1 MKKEKFC
8 RHCGEKIEKN
18 AKTCSKCGANQRNFF
33 RNHQGFTIFMVFFI
47 LICVAIGLIFNK
59 LNYINNSKSATYT
72 QSEFESIWGDFFEG
86 FGEDVCVTVD
96 ELIEEYEDDLED
108 ADSEYI
114 DEYIELTGKIENID
128 KVDYRTLKINLKTD
142 SDYKLECY
150 FDRDY
155 NEEFEELEKYS
166 LGREITTVGCL
177 ERKGKKLKLEDC
189 ILGNWEV
196 YYSFNNTFNI
206 DIDLEDL
213 LNDTKDKDK
222 SIELDA
228 KNIMSFDSDI
238 LDYGYSYEDI
248 TNNMSDISKGEV
260 EIAYISEKDSLK
272 EKVVELEING
282 KKVTVKLNKDTS
294 SFDENIVYLINQELK
309 KDNCDKIFY
318 YSYMDYEEDF
328 GIVNIAYS
336 TEDDIDKLNK
346 VLKSS
351 DLDME
356 QFKNEVSTKSM

>member
-1 MKKEKFC
+1 
-8 RHCGEKIEKN
+8 
-18 AKTCSKCGANQRNFF
+18 
-33 RNHQGFTIFMVFFI
+33 
-47 LICVAIGLIFNK
+47 
-59 LNYINNSKSATYT
+59 
-72 QSEFESIWGDFFEG
+72 
-86 FGEDVCVTVD
+86 
-96 ELIEEYEDDLED
+96 
-108 ADSEYI
+108 
-114 DEYIELTGKIENID
+114 
-128 KVDYRTLKINLKTD
+128 
-142 SDYKLECY
+142 
-150 FDRDY
+150 
-155 NEEFEELEKYS
+155 
-166 LGREITTVGCL
+166 
-177 ERKGKKLKLEDC
+177 
-189 ILGNWEV
+189 
-196 YYSFNNTFNI
+196 
-206 DIDLEDL
+206 
-213 LNDTKDKDK
+213 
-222 SIELDA
+222 
-228 KNIMSFDSDI
+228 MSFDSDI

-248 TNNMSDISKGEV
+248 ANNMSDISKGEV

-356 QFKNEVSTKSM
+356 QFKNEVSTKSMQINVNNKCNLDKKHDEIWNKS